1 MAEHSFFCVKCR
13 VKRVA
18 HVTSSSVIRGKTL
31 LKSKCPKCGTNMAA
45 FAKKK

>member
-1 MAEHSFFCVKCR
+1 MEHSFFCVKCR

-18 HVTSSSVIRGKTL
+18 HVISSTLVKGKTV
-31 LKSKCPKCGTNMAA
+31 LKAKCGKCGTNMAV